1 MGRLLIAKLDYVES
15 ISIHNQY
22 QTELCFIESISSCIP
37 LESRAGKVV
46 WIFFLPSDLGKP
58 QPRKQ
63 IGRAQEFVD
72 GDQRSMHSASR
83 ALTSCKPAA
92 VLLAWAAPGSGWLWM
107 ALRRYGTLGTIT
119 LRMECVLRS
128 HTFAARAA
136 RPVNAVTVAKGP
148 VLSGVLKCSKCCNTV
163 ATLQ

>member
-1 MGRLLIAKLDYVES
+1 MDSEVDHEKQEI
-15 ISIHNQY
+15 
-22 QTELCFIESISSCIP
+22 
-37 LESRAGKVV
+37 VV
-46 WIFFLPSDLGKP
+46 KTSNKKYYK
-58 QPRKQ
+58 R
-63 IGRAQEFVD
+63 IGILVILVLKE
-72 GDQRSMHSASR
+72 ASR